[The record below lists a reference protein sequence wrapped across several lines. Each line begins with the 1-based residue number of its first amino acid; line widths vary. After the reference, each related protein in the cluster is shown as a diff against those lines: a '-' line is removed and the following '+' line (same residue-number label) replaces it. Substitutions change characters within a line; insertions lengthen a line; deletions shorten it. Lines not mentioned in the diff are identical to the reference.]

1 MTKGCN
7 LEEDPWRNHRFN
19 DPLDRGPERMNLIG
33 KGHYSWENAVNDSNI
48 VGSYQV
54 CIVYEQIGSFES
66 YQIALNG
73 QSIPVETKPG
83 WNHQCMNAKLNMT
96 IDLVFSLEEDG
107 TTWINPL
114 GFSGRSSEIFDS
126 TGLRLHHI
134 ELKRI
139 NDAKA

>member
-1 MTKGCN
+1 
-7 LEEDPWRNHRFN
+7 
-19 DPLDRGPERMNLIG
+19 MNLIG
-33 KGHYSWENAVNDSNI
+33 KGHYSWENVVNDSNI
-48 VGSYQV
+48 VGTYQV

-73 QSIPVETKPG
+73 QSIPLAQNLG
-83 WNHQCMNAKLNMT
+83 WNHQCINAKLNT
-96 IDLVFSLEEDG
+96 TFDLAFTLEEDG

-114 GFSGRSSEIFDS
+114 GFSGRSSEILDS

>member
-1 MTKGCN
+1 
-7 LEEDPWRNHRFN
+7 
-19 DPLDRGPERMNLIG
+19 MNLNG
-33 KGHYSWENAVNDSNI
+33 KGHYSWENVVNDSNI

-66 YQIALNG
+66 YQIALND
-73 QSIPVETKPG
+73 QLQLEKTRVEY
-83 WNHQCMNAKLNMT
+83 QCLNAKLNT
-96 IDLVFSLEEDG
+96 TVDLVFTMEEDG

-114 GFSGRSSEIFDS
+114 GFSGSSSEILDS

>member
-1 MTKGCN
+1 M
-7 LEEDPWRNHRFN
+7 
-19 DPLDRGPERMNLIG
+19 
-33 KGHYSWENAVNDSNI
+33 NDSNI

-83 WNHQCMNAKLNMT
+83 WNHQCMN
-96 IDLVFSLEEDG
+96 IDIVFSLEEDG